1 MNAALVSRTL
11 SLIPDRVARVQSGSL
26 FDPNAQGTCAHPER
40 IAHLAQF
47 LGWLG
52 PLREATKE
60 DLRIFGLV
68 TAYGKPAVDSVM
80 DDEVEGELDAELEA
94 DEELEAMAP
103 VAAPLAPM
111 ALPAEEV
118 ALT

>member
-1 MNAALVSRTL
+1 MNAAMVARTL
-11 SLIPDRVARVQSGSL
+11 SLIPDRVARAQSGSL
-26 FDPNAQGTCAHPER
+26 FDPSAQGTCAHPER
-40 IAHLAQF
+40 IAHLAHF
-47 LGWLG
+47 LTWLG

-68 TAYGKPAVDSVM
+68 TAYGKPAVGADM
-80 DDEVEGELDAELEA
+80 DEETDGELEVEIELPPVQ
-94 DEELEAMAP
+94 AP
-103 VAAPLAPM
+103 V

>member
-1 MNAALVSRTL
+1 MNAAMVSRTL
-11 SLIPDRVARVQSGSL
+11 SLIPDRVARAQSGSL
-26 FDPNAQGTCAHPER
+26 FDPNAQGARAYPER

-47 LGWLG
+47 LTWLG

-68 TAYGKPAVDSVM
+68 TAYGKPAVGAELDEESEG
-80 DDEVEGELDAELEA
+80 DLEVEMELP
-94 DEELEAMAP
+94 P
-103 VAAPLAPM
+103 VPEPV
-111 ALPAEEV
+111 ALPAEEF